1 MKSLLFKIAHTVKS
15 KFNSFSEALKYAWKV
30 IKLRMKMKKGIV
42 SFSFKK
48 VDGSIREAVG
58 TLKASVIP
66 QVKGDGKPNINVFTY
81 FDVEK
86 QSYRCAKID
95 ALIF

>member
-30 IKLRMKMKKGIV
+30 IKLRMKMKKEIV
-42 SFSFKK
+42 SFRFKK

-58 TLKASVIP
+58 TLKSEFLPAS
-66 QVKGDGKPNINVFTY
+66 KGTGKSNSCVFTY
-81 FDVEK
+81 FDIEK
-86 QSYRCAKID
+86 KAYRCAKID

>member
-42 SFSFKK
+42 SFRFKK

-58 TLKASVIP
+58 TLPATP
-66 QVKGDGKPNINVFTY
+66 QGSGKPNLKVFTY

-86 QSYRCAKID
+86 NDYRCSRID

>member
-1 MKSLLFKIAHTVKS
+1 MKSLLFKIAHTVKA

-42 SFSFKK
+42 SFRFKK
-48 VDGSIREAVG
+48 VDGSIREAVC
-58 TLKASVIP
+58 TLPAAT
-66 QVKGDGKPNINVFTY
+66 QGNGKPKLNVFTY

-86 QSYRCAKID
+86 NDYRCSRID

>member
-1 MKSLLFKIAHTVKS
+1 MKSLLFKIAHNVKS

-30 IKLRMKMKKGIV
+30 IKLRMKMKKGVV
-42 SFSFKK
+42 SFRFKK

-58 TLKASVIP
+58 TIP
-66 QVKGDGKPNINVFTY
+66 AAPQGDSTRKPNIKVFTY

-86 QSYRCAKID
+86 NDYRCSRID

>member
-15 KFNSFSEALKYAWKV
+15 SFNSFSEALKYAWKI
-30 IKLRMKMKKGIV
+30 IKLRMKMKKVAV
-42 SFSFKK
+42 SFRFKK
-48 VDGSIREAVG
+48 VDGSIREAIG
-58 TLKASVIP
+58 TLPTAP
-66 QVKGDGKPNINVFTY
+66 QGDSNRKPNPKVFTY

-86 QSYRCAKID
+86 NDYRCSRID

>member
-15 KFNSFSEALKYAWKV
+15 SLNSFSEALKYAWKV

-42 SFSFKK
+42 SFRFKK

-58 TLKASVIP
+58 TLPATP
-66 QVKGDGKPNINVFTY
+66 QSDSNRKPNLKVFTY

-86 QSYRCAKID
+86 NDCRCSRID

>member
-1 MKSLLFKIAHTVKS
+1 MKSLLFKIAHTVKE
-15 KFNSFSEALKYAWKV
+15 KFNSFGEALKYAWEV

-42 SFSFKK
+42 SFRFKK

-58 TLKASVIP
+58 TLPTTP
-66 QVKGDGKPNINVFTY
+66 QSGSNRKPNLKVFTY

-86 QSYRCAKID
+86 NDYRCSRID

>member
-42 SFSFKK
+42 SFRFKK

-58 TLKASVIP
+58 TLPATP
-66 QVKGDGKPNINVFTY
+66 QGNGKPNLKVFTY

-86 QSYRCAKID
+86 NDYRCSRID

>member
-1 MKSLLFKIAHTVKS
+1 MKSLLFKIAHKVKL

-42 SFSFKK
+42 SFRFKK

-58 TLKASVIP
+58 TLPTTP
-66 QVKGDGKPNINVFTY
+66 QGNGTREPNLKVFTY
-81 FDVEK
+81 FDIEK
-86 QSYRCAKID
+86 NDYRCSRID